1 MLLRTLLP
9 VYQALEAEL
18 QRHNGRP
25 LLAGIG
31 RPELYRSSAI
41 EMDLSVLAG
50 PDWAEFLPTLPASLD
65 YAARVTAAAEAD
77 AGLLI
82 AHAYTRFLGDLSGG
96 LIMARRLALSLQLQ
110 PDALRFFE
118 FPDIVDV
125 RAFKAVYLDA
135 LDDAGRRIADP
146 RAIIDEAAQAF
157 LHNIRLSEAVESWIE
172 SAPIADRS

>member
-1 MLLRTLLP
+1 MSQSLIASLRAATQPLHARAERSGIIRHVLRGTASRTGYAMLLRTLLP

-50 PDWAEFLPTLPASLD
+50 PDWAEFLPTLPARLD
-65 YAARVTAAAEAD
+65 YAARVTAAAEAN
-77 AGLLI
+77 AGLLS
-82 AHAYTRFLGDLSGG
+82 APAYTRFLGDLSGG
-96 LIMARRLALSLQLQ
+96 LIMARGLSLSLQLQ

-125 RAFKAVYLDA
+125 RA
-135 LDDAGRRIADP
+135 
-146 RAIIDEAAQAF
+146 
-157 LHNIRLSEAVESWIE
+157 
-172 SAPIADRS
+172 